1 MKKKNN
7 KLKNLSKKKIVIK
20 RGSNPVGKK
29 IKEDEIENN
38 FQNEIIYSNKKN
50 CN

>member
-20 RGSNPVGKK
+20 RGSNPVRKK

-38 FQNEIIYSNKKN
+38 F
-50 CN
+50 